1 MGLKR
6 TIIQS
11 YYIQTRNWRNG
22 RTNFCT
28 SLMVISQFGMST
40 HSLLGNINASKK
52 LLEFQYMQ
60 LISRVNVI
68 LDDANSYSIAMNG
81 LLSMAKGKIVMG
93 GAESEGNK
101 ELGIDGVNPVFNLT
115 RDVIQICNQI
125 EYIILHKDKIEEWGR
140 SSRIFVEKYHDSE
153 MIAQQYIN
161 VFQKGLDCKNCN
173 QLFL

>member
-1 MGLKR
+1 MEKKYGDEAEFICAGGLP
-6 TIIQS
+6 
-11 YYIQTRNWRNG
+11 
-22 RTNFCT
+22 FD
-28 SLMVISQFGMST
+28 
-40 HSLLGNINASKK
+40 
-52 LLEFQYMQ
+52 EYMQ

-101 ELGIDGVNPVFNLT
+101 ELGIDGVKPVFNLT